1 MPWHFVGRTEQ
12 IERIRATVAAPD
24 AGPLVI
30 TGESGMG
37 RTTVLRQALDGLDD
51 ADRLMIHLTPD
62 GGYLPFATV
71 HDHLPEDFPT
81 TAPLGVGVRIAVDA
95 ILNRADGR
103 RVVVVVDDA
112 HLADHASMLVLRDL
126 HRRADALPL
135 ITRPS
140 AATPARVPDPL
151 DCLRYERGIQT
162 LCLPPLSADDVGV
175 VLSTEL
181 GGRVRRA
188 TFEALHAVTRGNPR
202 LLHDL
207 VGEGRIGDHAVQ
219 DGGTWRF
226 DARRTTVGTAL
237 DADCVTRLVE
247 ATHKAWC
254 ELSLDRAEE
263 LCCLA
268 KWSGASERVA
278 AVHAGVL
285 LLRGKAVEALRF
297 LDSLPMRQSDNTS
310 WSRTA
315 PTRALVLALGL
326 GRTEEAGELLRRV
339 AGTNPER
346 RTHLLALRAWLLAVT
361 GSPTE
366 ATTALDVLDRGA
378 DRDAALFTRAAR
390 AAVELARDSPAT
402 AVPHL
407 RRALIAAQSRREDVP
422 WMTPYLTAN
431 LIDALLLAG
440 RLTEATAVASEFHG
454 GRRDNGWNV
463 VATLAEFIQHRVPTD
478 VAPLTVGLA
487 S

>member
-12 IERIRATVAAPD
+12 IERVRATVQTPD

-37 RTTVLRQALDGLDD
+37 RTTVLRHALDQLDD
-51 ADRLMIHLTPD
+51 SDRLVIHLTPD
-62 GGYLPFATV
+62 GGHVPFATV
-71 HDHLPEDFPT
+71 SAHLPEDFPT
-81 TAPLGVGVRIAVDA
+81 TAPLGVAVRVAVDA
-95 ILNRADGR
+95 ILDRAAGR

-126 HRRADALPL
+126 HRRAGALPL

-140 AATPARVPDPL
+140 TSGAARVPDPL

-162 LCLPPLSADDVGV
+162 LCLPPLSADEVGA
-175 VLSTEL
+175 VLSGVL

-188 TFEALHAVTRGNPR
+188 TSEALHAVTRGNPR

-207 VGEGRIGDHAVQ
+207 VGDGRLSEHAVQ

-226 DARRTTVGTAL
+226 DARRTTVGAML
-237 DADCVTRLVE
+237 PPHGVGKLVDATR
-247 ATHKAWC
+247 KAWRD
-254 ELSLDRAEE
+254 LSLDRAEE

-268 KWSGASERVA
+268 RWSGAAERVA
-278 AVHAGVL
+278 DVQAGVL
-285 LLRGKAVEALRF
+285 LLRGRAREALRF
-297 LDSLPMRQSDNTS
+297 LDSLPHGTS

-315 PTRALVLALGL
+315 PTRALVLGLGL
-326 GRTEEAGELLRRV
+326 GRAEEAGELLRLA
-339 AGTNPER
+339 AGTASEGRAN
-346 RTHLLALRAWLLAVT
+346 LLALRAWLLAVT
-361 GSPTE
+361 GALGA
-366 ATTALDVLDRGA
+366 ATAALDALDWTG
-378 DRDAALFTRAAR
+378 DRDGALFTRAAR
-390 AAVELARDSPAT
+390 AAVELAGGSPAT

-407 RRALIAAQSRREDVP
+407 RRALIAAQSRRDDVP

-440 RLTEATAVASEFHG
+440 RLTEATAVAADFHG
-454 GRRDNGWNV
+454 GRRDTGWNV
-463 VATLAEFIQHRVPTD
+463 VATLAEFIQHRAPTELAALP
-478 VAPLTVGLA
+478 VA